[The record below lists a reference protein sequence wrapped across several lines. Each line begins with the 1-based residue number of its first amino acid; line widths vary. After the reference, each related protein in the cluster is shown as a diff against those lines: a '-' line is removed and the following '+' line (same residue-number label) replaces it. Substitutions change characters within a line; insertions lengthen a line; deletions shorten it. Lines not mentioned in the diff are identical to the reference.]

1 MTKVA
6 SSLRW
11 VIIAPEAEVI
21 KWTAAFQKEA
31 SEIVLEVGP
40 EVADPASVDILLLW
54 KHPQGSLA
62 LFKHVK
68 LYYSLGAGV
77 DHLMKESGLLPQVP
91 ICRIVDPLLSFSMSN
106 YILFAVLYYQRKWDK
121 FLADRK
127 NKIWDHDGI
136 AEENIRIG
144 ILGLGTL
151 GTDAA
156 LKLHQLGFKVTGYSP
171 SPKDIDGITTFVKGQ
186 LTEFLAQC
194 NVLVCTVP
202 STPETKGLLSK
213 PLFDQLTQP
222 TYLINVARGSVQVEK
237 DILEA
242 LDKNILSGA
251 FLDVFEAEPLPK
263 DNPLWTHPKVQI
275 TPHIASIT
283 NPEAGVAQIVN
294 NAIAVEK
301 GTDLVNVVDP
311 KKGY

>member
-1 MTKVA
+1 MAKA
-6 SSLRW
+6 ISSLRW

-31 SEIVLEVGP
+31 PGIVLEVGP
-40 EVADPASVDILLLW
+40 QVIDPESVDILLLW

-62 LFKHVK
+62 RFTQVK

-77 DHLMKESGLLPQVP
+77 DHLMKDSELLPAVP
-91 ICRIVDPLLSFSMSN
+91 ICRIIDPLLSFSMSN

-121 FLADRK
+121 FLQDRK
-127 NKIWDHDGI
+127 DKIWDHDGI
-136 AEENIRIG
+136 AEENISIG

-156 LKLHQLGFKVTGYSP
+156 IKLHQLGFEVTGYSP
-171 SPKDIDGITTFVKGQ
+171 SPKQIQGINTFAQGE
-186 LTEFLAQC
+186 LADFLAQC

-202 STPETKGLLSK
+202 STPQTYALLSK
-213 PLFDQLTQP
+213 PLFDQLSQP

-237 DILEA
+237 DILDA
-242 LDKNILSGA
+242 LENNVLSGA
-251 FLDVFEAEPLPK
+251 FLDVFETEPLPK
-263 DNPLWTHPKVQI
+263 ESPLWTHPKVQI

-283 NPEAGVAQIVN
+283 NPQAGVAQIIN
-294 NAIAVEK
+294 NAKALKEQ
-301 GTDLVNVVDP
+301 TDLVHVVDP

>member
-1 MTKVA
+1 MAEVT

-31 SEIVLEVGP
+31 PDIVLEVGP
-40 EVADPASVDILLLW
+40 NVADPASVDILLLW

-62 LFKHVK
+62 PFKQVK

-77 DHLMKESGLLPQVP
+77 DHLMKDQDLLPEVP

-121 FLADRK
+121 FLKDRK
-127 NKIWDHDGI
+127 DKIWDHDGI
-136 AEENIRIG
+136 SEENIRIG

-171 SPKDIDGITTFVKGQ
+171 SPKHIDGINTFAEGE
-186 LTEFLAQC
+186 LANFLAQC

-202 STPETKGLLSK
+202 STPQTQALLSK

-222 TYLINVARGSVQVEK
+222 TYLINVARGAVQVEK
-237 DILEA
+237 DILQA
-242 LDKNILSGA
+242 LENNILSGA
-251 FLDVFEAEPLPK
+251 FLDVFETEPLPK
-263 DNPLWTHPKVQI
+263 DHPLWTHPKVQI

-283 NPEAGVAQIVN
+283 NPEAGVAQILN
-294 NAIAVEK
+294 NARAVK
-301 GTDLVNVVDP
+301 NGNDLVHVVDP

>member
-1 MTKVA
+1 MADAT
-6 SSLRW
+6 SFLRW

-31 SEIVLEVGP
+31 PEIILEVGP
-40 EVADPASVDILLLW
+40 GVPDPASVDILLLW

-62 LFKHVK
+62 PFKQVK

-77 DHLMKESGLLPQVP
+77 DHLMKDKDLLPGVP

-121 FLADRK
+121 FLKDRK
-127 NKIWDHDGI
+127 DKIWDHDGI
-136 AEENIRIG
+136 SEENISIG

-151 GTDAA
+151 GSDAA
-156 LKLHQLGFKVTGYSP
+156 LKLHQLGFKVSGYSP
-171 SPKDIDGITTFVKGQ
+171 SPKHIDGINTFAEGE
-186 LTEFLAQC
+186 LASFLAQC

-202 STPETKGLLSK
+202 STSHTHALLSNT
-213 PLFDQLTQP
+213 LFDQLSQP
-222 TYLINVARGSVQVEK
+222 TYLINVSRGAVQVEK

-242 LDKNILSGA
+242 LENKTLSGA
-251 FLDVFEAEPLPK
+251 FLDVFETEPLPK
-263 DNPLWTHPKVQI
+263 DSPLWTHPKVQI

-283 NPEAGVAQIVN
+283 NPEAGVNQILN
-294 NAIAVEK
+294 NAVALNGMGNLIH
-301 GTDLVNVVDP
+301 VVDP

>member
-6 SSLRW
+6 TSLRW

-31 SEIVLEVGP
+31 PEIVLEVGP
-40 EVADPASVDILLLW
+40 EVADPARVDILLLW

-62 LFKHVK
+62 PFKHVK

-77 DHLMKESGLLPQVP
+77 DHLMNESDLLPQVP

-121 FLADRK
+121 FLTDRK

-171 SPKDIDGITTFVKGQ
+171 SPKDIDGITTFAKGQ

-202 STPETKGLLSK
+202 STPETKGLLSN

-283 NPEAGVAQIVN
+283 NPEAGVTQIVN

-301 GTDLVNVVDP
+301 GTDLVHVVDP

>member
-1 MTKVA
+1 MTKEA

-31 SEIVLEVGP
+31 PEIVLEVGP

-62 LFKHVK
+62 SFNQVK

-77 DHLMKESGLLPQVP
+77 DHLMKDGDLLPGVP
-91 ICRIVDPLLSFSMSN
+91 VCRIVDPLLSFSMSN

-121 FLADRK
+121 FLKDRK
-127 NKIWDHDGI
+127 GKIWDHDGI
-136 AEENIRIG
+136 TEENIRIG

-171 SPKDIDGITTFVKGQ
+171 SPKDIDGITTFAKGQ

-202 STPETKGLLSK
+202 STPETKDLLSK

-222 TYLINVARGSVQVEK
+222 TYLINVARGAVQIEK
-237 DILEA
+237 DILDA
-242 LDKNILSGA
+242 LDNNILSGA
-251 FLDVFEAEPLPK
+251 FLDVFETEPLPK

-294 NAIAVEK
+294 NAIAVKE
-301 GTDLVNVVDP
+301 GTDLVHVVDS

>member
-1 MTKVA
+1 MQQDI

-31 SEIVLEVGP
+31 PGILLEVGP
-40 EVADPASVDILLLW
+40 EVTDPATVDILLLW
-54 KHPQGSLA
+54 KNPKGSLA
-62 LFKHVK
+62 PFKNIK

-77 DHLMKESGLLPQVP
+77 DHLMKDQDLLPDVP

-106 YILFAVLYYQRKWDK
+106 YILFAVLYFQRKWDK
-121 FLADRK
+121 FLKDRK

-136 AEENIRIG
+136 SEENIRIG

-156 LKLHQLGFKVTGYSP
+156 IKLHQLGFEVIGYSP
-171 SPKDIDGITTFVKGQ
+171 SPKQIDGISTFSEGE
-186 LTEFLAQC
+186 LANFLAQC

-202 STPETKGLLSK
+202 STPQTRGLLSK

-222 TYLINVARGSVQVEK
+222 TYLINVARGAVQVEK

-242 LDKNILSGA
+242 LEHNVLSGA
-251 FLDVFEAEPLPK
+251 FLDVFESEPLPK
-263 DNPLWTHPKVQI
+263 EHPFWTHPKVQT

-283 NPEAGVAQIVN
+283 NPEAGVAQILN
-294 NAIAVEK
+294 NAFAVKHENN
-301 GTDLVNVVDP
+301 LVHTVDP

>member
-1 MTKVA
+1 MAKVT

-31 SEIVLEVGP
+31 PEIVLEVGP
-40 EVADPASVDILLLW
+40 DVVDPASVDILLLW
-54 KHPQGSLA
+54 KHPQGSIA
-62 LFKHVK
+62 PYKQVK

-77 DHLMKESGLLPQVP
+77 DHLMKDGDLLPGVP

-121 FLADRK
+121 FLKDRK
-127 NKIWDHDGI
+127 DKIWDHDGI
-136 AEENIRIG
+136 SEEKVRIG

-156 LKLHQLGFKVTGYSP
+156 IKLHQLGFKVTGYSP
-171 SPKDIDGITTFVKGQ
+171 SPKNIEGIKTFSKGE
-186 LTEFLAQC
+186 LANFLAQC

-202 STPETKGLLSK
+202 STPQTHALLSK

-237 DILEA
+237 DILVA
-242 LDKNILSGA
+242 LENNILSGA
-251 FLDVFEAEPLPK
+251 FLDVFETEPLPK
-263 DNPLWTHPKVQI
+263 NNPLWTHPKVQI

-283 NPEAGVAQIVN
+283 NPEAGVAQIIN
-294 NAIAVEK
+294 NAIAVNEN
-301 GTDLVNVVDP
+301 TDLEHVVDS

>member
-1 MTKVA
+1 MAKVT

-31 SEIVLEVGP
+31 PEIVLEVGP
-40 EVADPASVDILLLW
+40 DVVDPASVDILLLW
-54 KHPQGSLA
+54 KHPQGSIA
-62 LFKHVK
+62 PYKQVK

-77 DHLMKESGLLPQVP
+77 DHLMKDGDLLPGVP

-121 FLADRK
+121 FLKDRK
-127 NKIWDHDGI
+127 DKIWDHDGI
-136 AEENIRIG
+136 SEEKIRIG

-156 LKLHQLGFKVTGYSP
+156 IKLHQLGFKVTGYSP
-171 SPKDIDGITTFVKGQ
+171 SPKNIEGIKTFSEGE
-186 LTEFLAQC
+186 LANFLAQC

-202 STPETKGLLSK
+202 SIPQTHALLSK

-222 TYLINVARGSVQVEK
+222 TYLINGARGAVQVEK
-237 DILEA
+237 DILVA
-242 LDKNILSGA
+242 LENNILSGA
-251 FLDVFEAEPLPK
+251 FLDVFETEPLPK

-283 NPEAGVAQIVN
+283 NPEAGVAQIIN
-294 NAIAVEK
+294 NAKAVNEN
-301 GTDLVNVVDP
+301 TDLEHVVDS

>member
-31 SEIVLEVGP
+31 PETVLEVGP

-62 LFKHVK
+62 PFKHVK

-77 DHLMKESGLLPQVP
+77 DHLMNESGLLPQVP

-171 SPKDIDGITTFVKGQ
+171 SSKDIDEITTFAKGQ

-294 NAIAVEK
+294 NVIAVDK
-301 GTDLVNVVDP
+301 GIDLVHVVDP

>member
-1 MTKVA
+1 MAKVT

-31 SEIVLEVGP
+31 PEIVLEVGP
-40 EVADPASVDILLLW
+40 DVVDPASVDILLLW
-54 KHPQGSLA
+54 KHPQGSIA
-62 LFKHVK
+62 PYKQVK

-77 DHLMKESGLLPQVP
+77 DHLMKDGDLLPGVP

-121 FLADRK
+121 FLKDRK
-127 NKIWDHDGI
+127 DKIWDHDGI
-136 AEENIRIG
+136 SEEKVRIG

-156 LKLHQLGFKVTGYSP
+156 IKLHQLGFKVTGYSP
-171 SPKDIDGITTFVKGQ
+171 SPKNIEGIKTFSKGE
-186 LTEFLAQC
+186 LANFLAQC

-202 STPETKGLLSK
+202 STPQTHALLSK

-222 TYLINVARGSVQVEK
+222 TYLINVARGSDQVEK
-237 DILEA
+237 DILVA
-242 LDKNILSGA
+242 LENNILSGA
-251 FLDVFEAEPLPK
+251 FLDVFETEPLPK
-263 DNPLWTHPKVQI
+263 NNPLWTHPKVQI

-283 NPEAGVAQIVN
+283 NPEAGVAQIIN
-294 NAIAVEK
+294 NAKAVNED
-301 GTDLVNVVDP
+301 TELEHVVDS

>member
-1 MTKVA
+1 MIKVI

-31 SEIVLEVGP
+31 PEIVLEVGP
-40 EVADPASVDILLLW
+40 EVANPSSVDILLLW

-62 LFKHVK
+62 PFKHVK

-77 DHLMKESGLLPQVP
+77 DHLMKDQDLLPEVP
-91 ICRIVDPLLSFSMSN
+91 ICRIVDLLLSFSMSN

-121 FLADRK
+121 FLTDRK
-127 NKIWDHDGI
+127 NKIWNHDGI
-136 AEENIRIG
+136 SEEKIRIG

-156 LKLHQLGFKVTGYSP
+156 IKLHQLGFKVNGYSP
-171 SPKDIDGITTFVKGQ
+171 SPKNVEGIVTFAKGE
-186 LTEFLAQC
+186 LTSFLAQS

-202 STPETKGLLSK
+202 STPKTKSLLSK

-222 TYLINVARGSVQVEK
+222 TYLINVARGAVQVEK

-242 LDKNILSGA
+242 LEKNILSGA

-263 DNPLWTHPKVQI
+263 DSPLWTHPKVQI

-283 NPEAGVAQIVN
+283 NPEAGVAQIIN
-294 NAIAVEK
+294 NAIAVKK
-301 GTDLVNVVDP
+301 GTDLVHIVNP

>member
-1 MTKVA
+1 MAKVT

-31 SEIVLEVGP
+31 PEIVLEVGP
-40 EVADPASVDILLLW
+40 DVVDPASVDILLLW
-54 KHPQGSLA
+54 KHPQGSIA
-62 LFKHVK
+62 PYKQVK

-77 DHLMKESGLLPQVP
+77 DHLMKDGDLLPGVP

-121 FLADRK
+121 FLKDRK
-127 NKIWDHDGI
+127 DKIWDHDGI
-136 AEENIRIG
+136 SEEKIRIG

-156 LKLHQLGFKVTGYSP
+156 IKLHQLGFKVTGYSP
-171 SPKDIDGITTFVKGQ
+171 SPKNIEGIKTFSEGE
-186 LTEFLAQC
+186 LANFLAQC

-202 STPETKGLLSK
+202 STPQTHALLSK

-222 TYLINVARGSVQVEK
+222 TYLINVARGAVQVEK
-237 DILEA
+237 DILVA
-242 LDKNILSGA
+242 LENNILSGA
-251 FLDVFEAEPLPK
+251 FLDVFETEPLPK

-283 NPEAGVAQIVN
+283 NPEAGVAQIIN
-294 NAIAVEK
+294 NAKAVNEN
-301 GTDLVNVVDP
+301 TDLEHVVDS

>member
-1 MTKVA
+1 MAKA
-6 SSLRW
+6 ISSLRW

-31 SEIVLEVGP
+31 PGIVLEVGP
-40 EVADPASVDILLLW
+40 EVTDPESVDILLLW

-62 LFKHVK
+62 RFTKVK

-77 DHLMKESGLLPQVP
+77 DHLMKDKDLLAGVP
-91 ICRIVDPLLSFSMSN
+91 ICRIIDPLLSFSMSN
-106 YILFAVLYYQRKWDK
+106 YILFAVLYHQRKWDK
-121 FLADRK
+121 FLQDR
-127 NKIWDHDGI
+127 NDKIWDHDGI
-136 AEENIRIG
+136 AEENISIG

-156 LKLHQLGFKVTGYSP
+156 IKLHQLGFEVTGYSP
-171 SPKDIDGITTFVKGQ
+171 SPKQIQGINTFAQGE
-186 LTEFLAQC
+186 LADFLAQC

-202 STPETKGLLSK
+202 STPQTYALLSK
-213 PLFDQLTQP
+213 PLFDQLSQP
-222 TYLINVARGSVQVEK
+222 TYLINVARGAVQVEK

-242 LDKNILSGA
+242 LENNVLSGA
-251 FLDVFEAEPLPK
+251 FLDVFETEPLPK
-263 DNPLWTHPKVQI
+263 GSPLWTHPKVQI

-283 NPEAGVAQIVN
+283 NPQAGVAQIIN
-294 NAIAVEK
+294 NAKALKEQA
-301 GTDLVNVVDP
+301 DLAHVVDP

>member
-1 MTKVA
+1 MQQEI

-31 SEIVLEVGP
+31 PGILLEVGP
-40 EVADPASVDILLLW
+40 EVPDPVTVDVLLLW

-62 LFKHVK
+62 SFKQVK

-77 DHLMKESGLLPQVP
+77 DHLMKDQDLLPGVP

-106 YILFAVLYYQRKWDK
+106 YILFAVLYFQRKWDK
-121 FLADRK
+121 FLNDRK

-136 AEENIRIG
+136 SEENVKVG

-156 LKLHQLGFKVTGYSP
+156 IKLYQLGFEVMGYSP
-171 SPKDIDGITTFVKGQ
+171 SPKQIDGIPTFAKGE
-186 LTEFLAQC
+186 LANFLAQC

-202 STPETKGLLSK
+202 STPQTRGLLSK

-222 TYLINVARGSVQVEK
+222 TYLINVARGAVQVEK

-242 LDKNILSGA
+242 LEHNVLSGA
-251 FLDVFEAEPLPK
+251 FLDVFESEPLAK
-263 DNPLWTHPKVQI
+263 DHPFWLHPKVQM

-283 NPEAGVAQIVN
+283 NPEAGVAQILN
-294 NAIAVEK
+294 NAFAVKQENN
-301 GTDLVNVVDP
+301 LVHTVDP

>member
-1 MTKVA
+1 MAKET

-11 VIIAPEAEVI
+11 VIIAPEAEVT
-21 KWTAAFQKEA
+21 KWTAAFQKKA
-31 SEIVLEVGP
+31 PGIVLEVGP
-40 EVADPASVDILLLW
+40 EVTDPESVDILLLW
-54 KHPQGSLA
+54 EHPQGSLA
-62 LFKHVK
+62 RFTQVK

-77 DHLMKESGLLPQVP
+77 DHLMKDSELLPAVP

-121 FLADRK
+121 FLQDRK
-127 NKIWDHDGI
+127 DKIWDHDGI
-136 AEENIRIG
+136 AEENISIG

-156 LKLHQLGFKVTGYSP
+156 IKLHQLGFKVSGYSP
-171 SPKDIDGITTFVKGQ
+171 SPKQIKGINTFAQGE
-186 LTEFLAQC
+186 LEDFLAQC

-202 STPETKGLLSK
+202 STPQTHALLSK
-213 PLFDQLTQP
+213 PLFDQLSQP
-222 TYLINVARGSVQVEK
+222 TYLINVARGAVQVEK

-242 LDKNILSGA
+242 LENNILSGA
-251 FLDVFEAEPLPK
+251 FLDVFETEPLPK

-283 NPEAGVAQIVN
+283 NPEAGVAQIIN
-294 NAIAVEK
+294 NAKAVKEQ
-301 GTDLVNVVDP
+301 TDLVHVVDP

>member
-31 SEIVLEVGP
+31 PEIVLEVGP

-62 LFKHVK
+62 SFNQVK

-77 DHLMKESGLLPQVP
+77 DHLMKDGDLLPGVP
-91 ICRIVDPLLSFSMSN
+91 VCRIVNPLLSFSMSN

-121 FLADRK
+121 FLKDRK
-127 NKIWDHDGI
+127 GKIWDHDGI
-136 AEENIRIG
+136 TEENIRIG

-171 SPKDIDGITTFVKGQ
+171 SPKDIDGITTFAKGQ

-194 NVLVCTVP
+194 SVLVCTVP

-213 PLFDQLTQP
+213 PLFDQITQP
-222 TYLINVARGSVQVEK
+222 TYLINVARGAVQIEK
-237 DILEA
+237 DILDA
-242 LDKNILSGA
+242 LDNNILSGA
-251 FLDVFEAEPLPK
+251 FLDVFETEPLPK

-294 NAIAVEK
+294 NAIAVKK
-301 GTDLVNVVDP
+301 GTDLVHVVDS

>member
-1 MTKVA
+1 MAKA
-6 SSLRW
+6 ISSLRW

-31 SEIVLEVGP
+31 PGIVLEVGP
-40 EVADPASVDILLLW
+40 EVTDPESVDILLLW
-54 KHPQGSLA
+54 KHAQGSLA
-62 LFKHVK
+62 RFTKVK

-77 DHLMKESGLLPQVP
+77 DHLMKDCELLPAVP

-121 FLADRK
+121 FLQDRK
-127 NKIWDHDGI
+127 DKIWDHDGI
-136 AEENIRIG
+136 AEENISIG

-156 LKLHQLGFKVTGYSP
+156 IKLHQLGFEVTGYSP
-171 SPKDIDGITTFVKGQ
+171 SPKQIKGINTFARGE
-186 LTEFLAQC
+186 LADFLAQC

-202 STPETKGLLSK
+202 STPQTHALLSK
-213 PLFDQLTQP
+213 PLFDQLSQP

-242 LDKNILSGA
+242 LENNVLSGA
-251 FLDVFEAEPLPK
+251 FLDVFETEPLPK
-263 DNPLWTHPKVQI
+263 ESPLWTHPKVQI

-283 NPEAGVAQIVN
+283 NPQAGVAQIIN
-294 NAIAVEK
+294 NAKALKEQ
-301 GTDLVNVVDP
+301 TDLVHVVDP